1 MKYCKRNA
9 ICSQIQTTGRHTV
22 RWCYIPPVPLKIGST
37 LLIALATL
45 AQGVAFRA
53 ASFNIGAHFTTGG
66 YPDYS
71 LGAPGTPDHDKVRD
85 VIARINPDVV
95 ALQEIASADVS
106 GGDVAALAAGLGYP
120 YVYISSV
127 SAATPLNG
135 PIDTSLR
142 VAFLSRHPFLSSAVI
157 RSPQN
162 AKEITRLFP
171 VVKVNV
177 PGTTRDPVLI
187 SGHLK
192 SGTTSADRFRRT
204 VEMKRLTGYLTS
216 QGLTADDNFV
226 IMGDFNLSSSNTTFT
241 TLPADLPVSFDLGGD
256 ITLPISYSTN
266 PLSYFSSPAVTRIT
280 PKQLNGSTSTF
291 QSGSTIDLFLVSP
304 AIAGRPLA
312 SEVYNSTQDTSNLTG
327 LAKSGSP
334 LASGTSAA
342 ASDHYMIFA
351 DFELDQDSPN
361 LAVSF
366 SAPSVSEGTPDGTVQ
381 LTVTLP
387 ATRTTSQTVNITSDD
402 AATAIPLATTLTIP
416 AGSLSASA
424 PVRTVRNFLNNG
436 DQSVTLTASATG
448 YDPASGVLEVS
459 DVDGPYTLTSPG
471 QTVVENFTGFDGT
484 HDPSPWFSNGGTW
497 TGAGDGTSNTTGF
510 RSYGT
515 SSDGSLGFLPGGSP
529 SSVVTDF
536 INASLQTLTTLQ
548 ISYTAEQWR
557 AANPGTADNLTVS
570 LVRDGIPTPLPQL
583 SFSASNNL
591 TNGAIASG
599 TSTVKTTTV
608 TGLAIAPGASF
619 QLQFTFTPGSN
630 SGTLP
635 TDVFINEFHYDNDSN
650 DVGEFVEVVTGP
662 GFTGPTSSVSLL
674 LYNGSTKTVYAT
686 HLLSTFTAGAVTSS
700 GHRFYSKLIP
710 NIQNGDP
717 DGLALTINST
727 ATQFISYGGSFIAT
741 DGAAAGIK
749 SIDILVKQTST
760 EVIGKASLGLTGIG
774 SQRGNFDWDKFTD
787 FAHTPGL
794 PNTGQTLIVPI
805 LAAQGVAI
813 DNLSVT
819 FVPDND
825 ADGIPDASDP
835 DDDNDTMTDAD
846 EIVFGTDPF
855 DAGSRFVAA
864 FTRPTSTS
872 VRFSFPTTSGRT
884 YVIESSGNLSTW
896 TDASTFQGNGSTRVI
911 DLAMDPQQPKRFY
924 RIRAVKN

>member
-1 MKYCKRNA
+1 M
-9 ICSQIQTTGRHTV
+9 
-22 RWCYIPPVPLKIGST
+22 
-37 LLIALATL
+37 
-45 AQGVAFRA
+45 
-53 ASFNIGAHFTTGG
+53 
-66 YPDYS
+66 
-71 LGAPGTPDHDKVRD
+71 
-85 VIARINPDVV
+85 IARINPDVV

-142 VAFLSRHPFLSSAVI
+142 VAFLSRYPFLTTAVI

-162 AKEITRLFP
+162 AKEITRLLP
-171 VVKVNV
+171 VVKVNI

-204 VEMKRLTGYLTS
+204 VEMKRLTAYLTA
-216 QGLTADDNFV
+216 QGLTSDDNFV

-241 TLPADLPVSFDLGGD
+241 TLPADLPVSFSLGSD

-266 PLSYFSSPAVTRIT
+266 PLSYFSSPGVTRIT
-280 PKQLNGSTSTF
+280 PRQLNGSTSTF

-327 LAKSGSP
+327 LSKSGSP
-334 LASGTSAA
+334 LAAGTSAA

-366 SAPSVSEGTPDGTVQ
+366 TVPAINEGTPDGTTL
-381 LTVTLP
+381 LTVSLP
-387 ATRTTSQTVNITSDD
+387 ATRTTSQTVSITSDEASRAD
-402 AATAIPLATTLTIP
+402 VLSATLTIP

-424 PVRTVRNFLNNG
+424 PVKTVRNFLNDGNQG
-436 DQSVTLTASATG
+436 VTFTASATG
-448 YDPASGVLEVS
+448 YDPASGVLEVV
-459 DVDGPYTLTSPG
+459 DVDGPYTFTSPG
-471 QTVVENFTGFDGT
+471 QTVVEDFTGFDGMS
-484 HDPSPWFSNGGTW
+484 DPSPWVSTGGPWNGMS
-497 TGAGDGTSNTTGF
+497 DGTSSSTGF

-515 SSDGSLGFLPGGSP
+515 TGDGSLGFLPGGNPANVIS
-529 SSVVTDF
+529 DF
-536 INASLQTLTTLQ
+536 INASSKTLTTLQ

-557 AANPGTADNLTVS
+557 TANPGTADNLTVS
-570 LVRDGIPTPLPQL
+570 LILNGSPTPLPQIT
-583 SFSASNNL
+583 FSAANNL
-591 TNGAIASG
+591 TNGAIAGG
-599 TSTVKTTTV
+599 TSAVKATTV
-608 TGLAIAPGASF
+608 SGLAIAPGASF
-619 QLQFTFTPGSN
+619 QLQFTFTQGNN
-630 SGTLP
+630 SATLP
-635 TDVFINEFHYDNDSN
+635 SDVFINEFHYDNNSN

-674 LYNGSTKTVYAT
+674 LYNGSNGTIYGT
-686 HLLSTFTAGAVTSS
+686 HLLSTFTAGEVTAS

-710 NIQNGDP
+710 NIQNGNP
-717 DGLALTINST
+717 DGIALAINGT
-727 ATQFISYGGSFIAT
+727 ATQFISYGGFFKAT
-741 DGAAAGIK
+741 DGAADGID
-749 SIDILVKQTST
+749 SVDILVKQTST
-760 EVIGKASLGLTGIG
+760 EVIGKASLGLTGSG

-787 FAHTPGL
+787 FANTPGL
-794 PNTGQTLIVPI
+794 PNTGQTLIVPT
-805 LAAQGVAI
+805 LASQGVAI

-825 ADGIPDASDP
+825 ADSIPDASDP
-835 DDDNDTMTDAD
+835 DDDNDNMTDAD
-846 EIVFGTDPF
+846 EVVFGTDPF
-855 DAGSRFVAA
+855 DAGSRFAA
-864 FTRPTSTS
+864 VFTRPTSTS
-872 VRFSFPTTSGRT
+872 FRFSFPTASGRT
-884 YVIESSGNLSTW
+884 YVVESSVNLSTW
-896 TDASTFQGNGSTRVI
+896 TNASTFQGNGSLRVT
-911 DLAMDPQQPKRFY
+911 DLTVDPQQSKRFY